1 MRQIC
6 IWRRVAL
13 LAILAASF
21 SYAHAAD
28 VNAHIKGT
36 VTDPAGAVIAKAS
49 VIATN
54 EATGIKYTTESSSTG
69 EYLFPQLPIGTYTI
83 KVSAPGFKEFQASG
97 IVLNIA
103 QEYVEPAVLTVGATS
118 DVVEIHADAVQ
129 VNTTDM
135 QLSNVVNSTQ
145 MVELPL
151 INRAFAG
158 LALTLPGVQGS
169 SDRFG
174 TISVS
179 GAQSQ
184 QSSYLVNGADDNDIA
199 LNTLVVSPNLDAIDQ
214 FNLIDGPLNAEY
226 DRNSGGIVSVT
237 IKQGT
242 NHFHGNV
249 FEFYRDTF
257 LNSNNFFQ
265 KTFNAAG
272 QVNNRPATFHQ
283 NIFGGTL
290 GGPIFKDKLFFFGA
304 YQGTRQAVPQSTTN
318 VTVYTPAQLGGD
330 FSSFN
335 GTATTRPASA
345 TTITNPDGTKTTV
358 AAQSYGTFSNKSIP
372 SSISIPGC
380 TTPLET
386 WAQCAFDRG
395 GKFPTTAFNS
405 ISSTL
410 IKQYVPA
417 ANSGTN
423 FIYNS
428 TSVTSGNQYIG
439 RFDYALNTRNQ
450 FTVVGLYN
458 QSTVSNGL
466 PFSGSNLPGFGDGS
480 LTHSQVWTGDW
491 VHQLSSSAVN
501 DLAGHYTRL
510 DFNSG
515 APQKTVAPS
524 SVGFAINPQVTTGA
538 QTIPTINLGAPY
550 FAIGGTNNGP
560 QPRVDATMQ
569 FDDIFSKTYGHHNLK
584 FGYDFRKFSVVNS
597 FLASNSG
604 AYTFATNNPFSSGD
618 QSLDFVFGNP
628 SSFTQGSGNII
639 QADAFLN
646 YMFAQD
652 SWKVLPTFTL
662 NYGLGYS
669 IDTPLRNHQFGG
681 IAVACSIL
689 SQQSSVFA
697 GAPKGLNYP
706 GDPGC
711 TNSGQAYTRYSEF
724 GPRLG
729 FAWAPDLGAISGS
742 QGKLSIRGGF
752 GMYYNRSEEET
763 SLQTLGTP
771 PFGITSFGA
780 GDFTGRPQFANPYA
794 DINNGKKQSAGGVAG
809 GALPEASQPN
819 RFPYIA
825 PGKGA
830 SIDFSQ
836 YAPIFNIS
844 GYGPGFRA
852 PYSENVQLSVE
863 REMPSQIV
871 ARLSYVGALGRHNQ
885 TAYEGIPITP
895 AGHAACLASPACYN
909 DPDNQALTYA
919 GTHTPTLDPDFAEM
933 GLVGS
938 DATSSY
944 HSLQASV
951 NKAPTHGLSFQMS
964 YTYGHAQDSAS
975 SFENS
980 GFGSSGQRGYNQ
992 YDTTRNWG
1000 DSLFDARHRFV
1011 FAPIYVVP
1019 SLKSGNWY
1027 SPLNLLVSGW
1037 QVSGVMT
1044 LATGLPYDI
1053 SYAGGTSL
1061 SLWCADGSSF
1071 YACPDAPNQ
1080 TGPINTNFNHRAR
1093 IAANGNR
1100 VQYFA
1105 KGSWAPETLGTFG
1118 NTHRNPMHGPGIN
1131 NTNMILAKNFNLS
1144 NDGTRQLQLRME
1156 SDNVFNHTQ
1165 FSNPTSTWSDT
1176 VPTLATTSFG
1186 QISAAAAARQTQ
1198 LAVKIKF

>member
-1 MRQIC
+1 MRQISV
-6 IWRRVAL
+6 WRRVIVGIL
-13 LAILAASF
+13 LVVSF

-54 EATGIKYTTESSSTG
+54 EATGVKYTTESSGTG

-83 KVSAPGFKEFQASG
+83 KVSAPGFKEFQATG

-118 DVVEIHADAVQ
+118 DVVEIHADSVQ

-135 QLSNVVNSTQ
+135 QLSNIVNSTQ

-158 LALTLPGVQGS
+158 LALTLPGVQGA
-169 SDRFG
+169 SDRFA
-174 TISVS
+174 TPSVS
-179 GAQSQ
+179 GGQSQ
-184 QSSYLVNGADDNDIA
+184 QTSYLLNGADDNDFA

-226 DRNSGGIVSVT
+226 DRNSGGIISAT
-237 IKQGT
+237 IKQGS

-257 LNSNNFFQ
+257 LNTNNFFQ

-272 QVNNRPATFHQ
+272 QVTNRPATFHQ
-283 NIFGGTL
+283 NIFGGTI
-290 GGPIFKDKLFFFGA
+290 GGPIFRDKLFFFGA
-304 YQGTRQAVPQSTTN
+304 YQGTRQAVPQTPTTN

-345 TTITNPDGTKTTV
+345 TTVTNPDGTTKIIP
-358 AAQSYGTFSNKSIP
+358 AASYGKFSGNSIP
-372 SSISIPGC
+372 STISVPGC

-386 WAQCAFDRG
+386 WAQCAYDRG

-423 FIYNS
+423 FVYNS
-428 TSVTSGNQYIG
+428 TTVTSGNQYIG

-458 QSTVSNGL
+458 QQTTSNGL

-491 VHQLSSSAVN
+491 VHQFSSSAVN

-524 SVGFAINPQVTTGA
+524 SVGFAITPQVTTGA
-538 QTIPTINLGAPY
+538 QTIPRIALGAPY
-550 FAIGGTNNGP
+550 FTLGGTNNGP
-560 QPRVDATMQ
+560 QPRVDGNMQ
-569 FDDIFSKTYGHHNLK
+569 FDDIFSKTFGHHNLK
-584 FGYDFRKFSVVNS
+584 IGYDFRKFSVVNS

-604 AYTFATNNPFSSGD
+604 SYSFATNNPFSSGD

-628 SSFTQGSGNII
+628 SSYAQGTGNII
-639 QADAFLN
+639 QATAFLN

-652 SWKVLPTFTL
+652 SWKIFPTFTL

-669 IDTPLRNHQFGG
+669 IDTPLQNHQYGG
-681 IAVACSIL
+681 IAVACAIM
-689 SQQSSVFA
+689 SQQSTVFA
-697 GAPKGLNYP
+697 GAPKGLNFP

-711 TNSGQAYTRYSEF
+711 TSSGAAHTRYNEF

-729 FAWAPDLGAISGS
+729 FAWAPDLGAISGG

-752 GMYYNRSEEET
+752 GIYYNRTEEET
-763 SLQTLGTP
+763 ALQTLGTP
-771 PFGITSFGA
+771 PFGFTSLGA

-794 DINNGKKQSAGGVAG
+794 DINNGRKQSAGGVAG
-809 GALPEASQPN
+809 APLPKASQPN
-819 RFPYIA
+819 RFPYIPPTA
-825 PGKGA
+825 GQA
-830 SIDFSQ
+830 VDFSQ
-836 YAPIFNIS
+836 YGQIVNIS
-844 GYGPGFRA
+844 GWGPGFRA
-852 PYSENVQLSVE
+852 PYSENFQLSVE
-863 REMPSQIV
+863 RELPSQIV
-871 ARLSYVGALGRHNQ
+871 ARLSYVGALARHNQ
-885 TAYEGIPITP
+885 EGYEGIPITP
-895 AGHAACLASPACYN
+895 AGHAACLATPACYN

-919 GTHTPTLDPDFAEM
+919 GTHTTTLNPNFAEM

-944 HSLQASV
+944 HSLQAYV
-951 NKAPTHGLSFQMS
+951 NKSTTHGLQFQMS
-964 YTYGHAQDSAS
+964 YTYAHSQDSAS
-975 SFENS
+975 NFENS
-980 GFGSSGQRGYNQ
+980 GFGGTNGRGYNQ
-992 YDTTRNWG
+992 YDTSRNWG
-1000 DSLFDARHRFV
+1000 DSLNDARHRFV

-1037 QVSGVMT
+1037 QVSGIMT
-1044 LATGLPYDI
+1044 LATGLPFDI
-1053 SYAGGTSL
+1053 SYGGFGTSN
-1061 SLWCADGSSF
+1061 SLWCAVNSSF

-1080 TGPINTNFNHRAR
+1080 IAPINRNFNIRAKN
-1093 IAANGNR
+1093 AAGLTT
-1100 VQYFA
+1100 YFA
-1105 KGSWAPETLGTFG
+1105 PTSWAPETLGTFG
-1118 NTHRNPMHGPGIN
+1118 NTHRNPYHGPGIN
-1131 NTNMILAKNFNLS
+1131 NTNLILAKNFNLS
-1144 NDGTRQLQLRME
+1144 ADGYRKIQIRME

-1165 FSNPTSTWSDT
+1165 FNNPASTWADEGLS
-1176 VPTLATTSFG
+1176 ASFG
-1186 QISAAAAARQTQ
+1186 KISTAASARQTQ
-1198 LAVKIKF
+1198 LAAKIYF

>member
-1 MRQIC
+1 MRQISV
-6 IWRRVAL
+6 WRRVIVGT
-13 LAILAASF
+13 ILAVSF
-21 SYAHAAD
+21 SYAYAAD

-54 EATGIKYTTESSSTG
+54 EATGVKYTTESQADG
-69 EYLFPQLPIGTYTI
+69 GYLFPQLPIGTYTI
-83 KVSAPGFKEFQASG
+83 KISAPGFKEFQATG

-103 QEYVEPAVLTVGATS
+103 QEYVEPAVLTVGSTS

-135 QLSNVVNSTQ
+135 QLSNIVNSSQ

-158 LALTLPGVQGS
+158 LALTLPGVQGT

-184 QSSYLVNGADDNDIA
+184 QSEYLINGADDNDIA

-226 DRNSGGIVSVT
+226 DRNSGGIVSAT
-237 IKQGT
+237 IKQGS

-257 LNSNNFFQ
+257 LNTNNFFQ
-265 KTFNAAG
+265 KTFSSTTGARTDKVAK
-272 QVNNRPATFHQ
+272 FHQ

-304 YQGTRQAVPQSTTN
+304 YQGTRQAVPQSTSN
-318 VTVYTPAQLGGD
+318 VTVYSSAELGGN
-330 FSSFN
+330 FSQFN

-345 TTITNPDGTKTTV
+345 TTITNPDGSKTIV
-358 AAQSYGTFSNKSIP
+358 PGQSYGTFSNKSIP
-372 SSISIPGC
+372 STISIPGC

-386 WAQCAFDRG
+386 WAQCAYDLKG
-395 GKFPTTAFNS
+395 VFPTSAFNS
-405 ISSTL
+405 ISKTL
-410 IKQYVPA
+410 IQQYVPA
-417 ANSGTN
+417 PNSGTN

-428 TSVTSGNQYIG
+428 TTNTSGNQYIG
-439 RFDYALNTRNQ
+439 RFDYALNPRNQ

-458 QSTVSNGL
+458 QSTTSNGL

-480 LTHSQVWTGDW
+480 LTHSQVWTGDY
-491 VHQLSSSAVN
+491 VHQFSATAVN
-501 DLAGHYTRL
+501 DLSGHYTRL

-515 APQKTVAPS
+515 APQKVVAPS
-524 SVGFAINPQVTTGA
+524 SVGFAINPQVTSGA
-538 QTIPTINLGAPY
+538 QTIPTIILNSPY
-550 FAIGGTNNGP
+550 FNLGGTNNGP
-560 QPRVDATMQ
+560 QPRVDQTIQ

-584 FGYDFRKFSVVNS
+584 FGYDGRKFSVVNL

-604 AYTFATNNPFSSGD
+604 AYTFATTNPFSSGD

-628 SSFTQGSGNII
+628 SSFSQGSGNII

-646 YMFAQD
+646 YIFAQD
-652 SWKVLPTFTL
+652 SWKVFPTFTL

-669 IDTPLRNHQFGG
+669 IDTPLRNHQYGG
-681 IAVACSIL
+681 LAIACSIL
-689 SQQSSVFA
+689 SQQSKVFP

-711 TNSGQAYTRYSEF
+711 TFSGQAYTRYNEF
-724 GPRLG
+724 GPRIG
-729 FAWAPDLGAISGS
+729 FAWAPDLGVISG

-752 GMYYNRSEEET
+752 GIYYNRSEEET

-780 GDFTGRPQFANPYA
+780 GDFAGRPQFANPYA
-794 DINNGKKQSAGGVAG
+794 DINNGKKQSSGGNAGGP
-809 GALPEASQPN
+809 LPQASQPN
-819 RFPYIA
+819 RFPYVA
-825 PGKGA
+825 PTAGQA
-830 SIDFSQ
+830 VNFSQ
-836 YAPIFNIS
+836 YGQIFNIS
-844 GYGPGFRA
+844 GYGPDFRA
-852 PYSENVQLSVE
+852 PYSENFQLSVE

-871 ARLSYVGALGRHNQ
+871 ARLSYVGSLGRHNQ
-885 TAYEGIPITP
+885 TAYEGIPVTP
-895 AGHAACLASPACYN
+895 AGHAACLASPACIA
-909 DPDNQALTYA
+909 DADNQAIDFTS
-919 GTHTPTLDPDFAEM
+919 HTTATDPNFAEM

-938 DATSSY
+938 SASSSY

-951 NKAPTHGLSFQMS
+951 VKGLTRGLQFQLS
-964 YTYGHAQDSAS
+964 YTYAHAQDSGS

-980 GFGSSGQRGYNQ
+980 GFGSNGQRGYNQ
-992 YDTTRNWG
+992 YDTTHNWG
-1000 DSLFDARHRFV
+1000 DSLFDARQRLV
-1011 FAPIYVVP
+1011 FSPIYVVP
-1019 SLKSGNWY
+1019 SLKSGSWY
-1027 SPLNLLVSGW
+1027 SPLNLAVSGW
-1037 QVSGVMT
+1037 QVSGIMT
-1044 LATGLPYDI
+1044 LATGLPFDI
-1053 SYAGGTSL
+1053 SYAGGSSN
-1061 SLWCADGSSF
+1061 SLWCSDQNSF

-1080 TGPINTNFNHRAR
+1080 IASINKNFNIRSR
-1093 IAANGNR
+1093 ISASGNR

-1105 KGSWAPETLGTFG
+1105 KTSWAAETIGTFG
-1118 NTHRNPMHGPGIN
+1118 NTHRNPYHGPGIN

-1144 NDGTRQLQLRME
+1144 ADGVRRLQLRME

-1165 FSNPTSTWSDT
+1165 FANPNSTWADS
-1176 VPTLATTSFG
+1176 VPASTTTGFG
-1186 QISAAAAARQTQ
+1186 QISSAASARQTQ
-1198 LAVKIKF
+1198 LAAKIYF

>member
-1 MRQIC
+1 MWYRI
-6 IWRRVAL
+6 VL
-13 LAILAASF
+13 GVILAVSF

-36 VTDPAGAVIAKAS
+36 VTDPAGAVIAKAN
-49 VIATN
+49 VIAIN
-54 EATGIKYTTESSSTG
+54 EATGVNYTTVSQADG
-69 EYLFPQLPIGTYTI
+69 GYLFPQLPIGTYTVKI
-83 KVSAPGFKEFQASG
+83 SAPGFKEFQATG

-103 QEYVEPAVLTVGATS
+103 QEYVEPAVLTVGSTS
-118 DVVEIHADAVQ
+118 DLVEIRADAVQ

-135 QLSNVVNSTQ
+135 QLSNIVNSNQ

-158 LALTLPGVQGS
+158 LALALPGVQGT

-179 GAQSQ
+179 GSQSQ
-184 QSSYLVNGADDNDIA
+184 QSSYLVNGADDNDFA

-226 DRNSGGIVSVT
+226 DRNSGGIVSAT
-237 IKQGT
+237 IKQGS

-265 KTFNAAG
+265 KTFNSAG
-272 QVNNRPATFHQ
+272 QVSNRPATFHQ

-290 GGPIFKDKLFFFGA
+290 GGPIFRDKLFFFGA

-345 TTITNPDGTKTTV
+345 TSTTP
-358 AAQSYGTFSNKSIP
+358 AQSWGTFSNKSIP
-372 SSISIPGC
+372 STISIPGC

-386 WAQCAFDRG
+386 WAQCAFDMG
-395 GKFPTTAFNS
+395 GKFPTTAFNP

-417 ANSGTN
+417 ANNGTN
-423 FIYNS
+423 FVYNS
-428 TSVTSGNQYIG
+428 TTVTSGNQYIG

-458 QSTVSNGL
+458 QSTTSNGL

-491 VHQLSSSAVN
+491 VHQLSATAVN
-501 DLAGHYTRL
+501 DLAAHYTRL

-524 SVGFAINPQVTTGA
+524 SVGFAITPQVTTGA
-538 QTIPTINLGAPY
+538 QTIPTISLGTPY
-550 FAIGGTNNGP
+550 FSIGGTNNGP
-560 QPRVDATMQ
+560 QPRVDGNMD
-569 FDDIFSKTYGHHNLK
+569 FDDIFSKTFGHHNLK

-604 AYTFATNNPFSSGD
+604 SYAFATNNPFSSGD

-628 SSFTQGSGNII
+628 STFAQGSGNII

-652 SWKVLPTFTL
+652 SWKVFPTFTVD
-662 NYGLGYS
+662 YGLGYS
-669 IDTPLRNHQFGG
+669 IDTPLHNHQYAG
-681 IAVACSIL
+681 IAVGCAIL
-689 SQQSSVFA
+689 SQQSTVFP

-711 TNSGQAYTRYSEF
+711 TNSGQATTRYTEF
-724 GPRLG
+724 GPRIG
-729 FAWAPDLGAISGS
+729 FAWAPDLGALSGS
-742 QGKLSIRGGF
+742 QGKLAIRGGF
-752 GMYYNRSEEET
+752 GIYYNRTEEET

-771 PFGITSFGA
+771 PFGITSAGA

-809 GALPEASQPN
+809 GALPKASQPN
-819 RFPYIA
+819 RFPYVPPTA
-825 PGKGA
+825 GQA
-830 SIDFSQ
+830 VDFSQ
-836 YAPIFNIS
+836 YGQIFNIS
-844 GYGPGFRA
+844 GYGPTFRA
-852 PYSENVQLSVE
+852 PYAENFQLSIE

-895 AGHAACLASPACYN
+895 AGHAACLATPACFN
-909 DPDNQALTYA
+909 DPDNQAFTYA
-919 GTHTPTLDPDFAEM
+919 GTHTTTLDPNFAEM
-933 GLVGS
+933 GQVGS
-938 DATSSY
+938 AGTSSY
-944 HSLQASV
+944 HSLQAYV
-951 NKAPTHGLSFQMS
+951 NKSTTHGLSFQLS
-964 YTYGHAQDSAS
+964 YTYAHAQDNAS
-975 SFENS
+975 NFENS
-980 GFGSSGQRGYNQ
+980 GFSGVRGYNQ
-992 YDTTRNWG
+992 YDTSRNWG
-1000 DSLFDARHRFV
+1000 DSLNDGRQRLV
-1011 FAPIYVVP
+1011 FSPIYVVP
-1019 SLKSGNWY
+1019 SLKSGSWY
-1027 SPLNLLVSGW
+1027 SPINLLVSGW
-1037 QVSGVMT
+1037 QVSGIMT
-1044 LATGLPYDI
+1044 LATGLPFDI
-1053 SYAGGTSL
+1053 SYGGFGTSN
-1061 SLWCADGSSF
+1061 SLWCAINSSF
-1071 YACPDAPNQ
+1071 YTCPDAPNQ
-1080 TGPINTNFNHRAR
+1080 IAPINKNFNIRSR
-1093 IAANGNR
+1093 ISASGNR
-1100 VQYFA
+1100 VQYFSKA
-1105 KGSWAPETLGTFG
+1105 SWAPETVGTFG
-1118 NTHRNPMHGPGIN
+1118 NTHRNPYHGPGIN

-1144 NDGTRQLQLRME
+1144 ADGTRRLQLRME

-1165 FSNPTSTWSDT
+1165 FSNPASTWSDT
-1176 VPTLATTSFG
+1176 VPTLSTTSFG
-1186 QISAAAAARQTQ
+1186 QISSAASARQTQ
-1198 LAVKIKF
+1198 LAAKIYF

>member
-1 MRQIC
+1 
-6 IWRRVAL
+6 V
-13 LAILAASF
+13 SF

-54 EATGIKYTTESSSTG
+54 EATGVKYTTESSGTG

-83 KVSAPGFKEFQASG
+83 TVSAPGFKEFHATG

-103 QEYVEPAVLTVGATS
+103 QEYVEPAVLSVGATS
-118 DVVEIHADAVQ
+118 DVVEIHADTVQ

-135 QLSNVVNSTQ
+135 QLSNIVNSSQ

-158 LALTLPGVQGS
+158 LALTLPGVQAS
-169 SDRFG
+169 SDRF
-174 TISVS
+174 TTTNSVS
-179 GAQSQ
+179 GGQGQ
-184 QSSYLVNGADDNDIA
+184 QTSYLLNGADNNDIS

-226 DRNSGGIVSVT
+226 DRNSGGIISAT
-237 IKQGT
+237 IKQGG

-257 LNSNNFFQ
+257 LNTNNFFQ
-265 KTFNAAG
+265 KTFNSAG
-272 QVNNRPATFHQ
+272 KVTNRPATFHQ

-304 YQGTRQAVPQSTTN
+304 YQGTRQAVPQTPSTN
-318 VTVYTPAQLGGD
+318 ATVYTPAQLNGD

-335 GTATTRPASA
+335 GTALTRPASA
-345 TTITNPDGTKTTV
+345 TPTT
-358 AAQSYGTFSNKSIP
+358 AAQAWGTFSGKSIP
-372 SSISIPGC
+372 STIVIPGC

-405 ISSTL
+405 ISATL
-410 IKQYVPA
+410 IKQYVPP

-423 FIYNS
+423 FVYNP

-439 RFDYALNTRNQ
+439 RFDYALNTKNQ

-458 QSTVSNGL
+458 QSTQSNGL
-466 PFSGSNLPGFGDGS
+466 PFSGSTLPGFGDGS
-480 LTHSQVWTGDW
+480 LTHSQVWTGEW
-491 VHQLSSSAVN
+491 VHQLSPSAVN
-501 DLAGHYTRL
+501 NLAGHYTRL

-515 APQKTVAPS
+515 APQKSVAPS
-524 SVGFAINPQVTTGA
+524 SVGFAITPQVTTGV
-538 QTIPTINLGAPY
+538 QTIPTIILGSPY
-550 FAIGGTNNGP
+550 FSLGGTNNGP

-584 FGYDFRKFSVVNS
+584 FGYDFRKFSVVNL

-628 SSFTQGSGNII
+628 SSFNQGSGNII

-646 YMFAQD
+646 YMFVQD
-652 SWKVLPTFTL
+652 SWKVFPTFTL

-681 IAVACSIL
+681 LAVACSI
-689 SQQSSVFA
+689 SAQQSKIFP
-697 GAPKGLNYP
+697 GAPKGMSFP

-711 TNSGQAYTRYSEF
+711 SFSGQSYTRYNEF
-724 GPRLG
+724 GPRIG
-729 FAWAPDLGAISGS
+729 FAWAPDLGPISGG
-742 QGKLSIRGGF
+742 QGKLSFRGGF
-752 GMYYNRSEEET
+752 GMYYNRTEEET

-771 PFGITSFGA
+771 PFGITSLGA

-794 DINNGKKQSAGGVAG
+794 DINGGRRQSSGGSAGAPLS
-809 GALPEASQPN
+809 AASQPN
-819 RFPYIA
+819 RFPYVA
-825 PGKGA
+825 PVAGA
-830 SIDFSQ
+830 AVDFSQ
-836 YAPIFNIS
+836 FGQINNIS

-852 PYSENVQLSVE
+852 PYSENFQLSVE

-885 TAYEGIPITP
+885 VGYEGIPVTP
-895 AGHAACLASPACYN
+895 AGHAACLTDPACYG
-909 DPDNQALTYA
+909 DPDNQAFNYP
-919 GTHTPTLDPDFAEM
+919 GTHTTASTTSLSQGLIEM
-933 GLVGS
+933 GQAGS
-938 DATSSY
+938 AATSSY

-951 NKAPTHGLSFQMS
+951 TKGSTHGLYFQMS
-964 YTYGHAQDSAS
+964 YTYSHSQDSGS
-975 SFENS
+975 SFENT
-980 GFGSSGQRGYNQ
+980 GFGQNGSRGYNQ

-1000 DSLFDARHRFV
+1000 DSLFDARQRFV
-1011 FAPIYVVP
+1011 FSPVYTVP

-1037 QVSGVMT
+1037 QVSGILA
-1044 LATGLPYDI
+1044 LATGLPFDI

-1061 SLWCADGSSF
+1061 SLWCADASSF

-1080 TGPINTNFNHRAR
+1080 IAPINTNFNHRAR
-1093 IAANGNR
+1093 IASNGNR
-1100 VQYFA
+1100 VQWFA

-1118 NTHRNPMHGPGIN
+1118 NTHRNPLHGPGIN

-1144 NDGTRQLQLRME
+1144 ADGYRKIQIRME

-1165 FSNPTSTWSDT
+1165 FNNPTSTWTDT
-1176 VPTLATTSFG
+1176 VPTLATASFG
-1186 QISAAAAARQTQ
+1186 QISTAAAARQTQ
-1198 LAVKIKF
+1198 LAAKISF

>member
-1 MRQIC
+1 MRQVSV
-6 IWRRVAL
+6 WRRVIVGIL
-13 LAILAASF
+13 LAVSF

-49 VIATN
+49 VVATN
-54 EATGIKYTTESSSTG
+54 EATGVKYTTESSGTG

-83 KVSAPGFKEFQASG
+83 KVSAPGFKEFHATG

-103 QEYVEPAVLTVGATS
+103 QEYVEPAVLSVGATS
-118 DVVEIHADAVQ
+118 DVVEIHADSVQ

-135 QLSNVVNSTQ
+135 QLSNIVNSSQ

-158 LALTLPGVQGS
+158 LALTLPGVQAS
-169 SDRFG
+169 SDRF
-174 TISVS
+174 TTTNSVS
-179 GAQSQ
+179 GGQGQ
-184 QSSYLVNGADDNDIA
+184 QTSYLVNGADDNDFA

-226 DRNSGGIVSVT
+226 DRNSGGIISAT
-237 IKQGT
+237 IKQGG
-242 NHFHGNV
+242 NRFHGNV

-257 LNSNNFFQ
+257 LNTNNFFQ
-265 KTFNAAG
+265 KTFNSAG
-272 QVNNRPATFHQ
+272 QVTNRPATFHQ
-283 NIFGGTL
+283 NIFGGTI
-290 GGPIFKDKLFFFGA
+290 GGPILKDKLFFFGA
-304 YQGTRQAVPQSTTN
+304 YQGTRQAVPQTPTTN
-318 VTVYTPAQLGGD
+318 VTVYTPAQLAGD

-345 TTITNPDGTKTTV
+345 TVVTNPDGTTKTI
-358 AAQSYGTFSNKSIP
+358 AAASYGKFSGNSIP
-372 SSISIPGC
+372 STISVPGC

-386 WAQCAFDRG
+386 WAQCAYDRG

-423 FIYNS
+423 FVYNS
-428 TSVTSGNQYIG
+428 TTVTSGNQYIG

-458 QSTVSNGL
+458 QQTTSNGL

-480 LTHSQVWTGDW
+480 LTHSQVWTGEW
-491 VHQLSSSAVN
+491 VHQFSASAVN

-524 SVGFAINPQVTTGA
+524 SVGFAITPQVTTGA
-538 QTIPTINLGAPY
+538 QTIPRIALGAPY
-550 FAIGGTNNGP
+550 FTLGGTNNGP
-560 QPRVDATMQ
+560 QPRVDGNMQ
-569 FDDIFSKTYGHHNLK
+569 FDDILSKTYGHHSLK
-584 FGYDFRKFSVVNS
+584 FGYDFRKFSVVNL

-604 AYTFATNNPFSSGD
+604 NYSFATSNPFSSGD

-628 SSFTQGSGNII
+628 SSYSQGSGNII
-639 QADAFLN
+639 QANAFLN

-652 SWKVLPTFTL
+652 SWKIFPTFTL

-669 IDTPLRNHQFGG
+669 IDTPLINNQYGG
-681 IAVACSIL
+681 IAVGCAIL
-689 SQQSSVFA
+689 SQQSKVFP

-711 TNSGQAYTRYSEF
+711 TKSGAAYTRYTEV
-724 GPRLG
+724 GPRIG

-742 QGKLSIRGGF
+742 PGKLSFRGGF
-752 GMYYNRSEEET
+752 GIYYNRTEEET
-763 SLQTLGTP
+763 SLQSLGTP
-771 PFGITSFGA
+771 PFGITSLGA

-794 DINNGKKQSAGGVAG
+794 DINNGFRQSAGGKAG
-809 GALPEASQPN
+809 APLPKASQPN
-819 RFPYIA
+819 RFPYVPPTSGQA
-825 PGKGA
+825 V
-830 SIDFSQ
+830 DFSQ
-836 YAPIFNIS
+836 YGQIVNIS
-844 GYGPGFRA
+844 AWGPGFRA
-852 PYSENVQLSVE
+852 PYSENFQLSVE

-885 TAYEGIPITP
+885 EGYEGIPITP

-919 GTHTPTLDPDFAEM
+919 GTHTATLDPNFAEM

-951 NKAPTHGLSFQMS
+951 QKAQTHGLSFQMS
-964 YTYGHAQDSAS
+964 YTYSHSQDTAS

-980 GFGSSGQRGYNQ
+980 GFGQNGSRGYNQ
-992 YDTTRNWG
+992 YDTSRNWG

-1037 QVSGVMT
+1037 QVSGIMT
-1044 LATGLPYDI
+1044 LATGMPFDI
-1053 SYAGGTSL
+1053 SYAGGTSN
-1061 SLWCADGSSF
+1061 SLWCADNSSY

-1080 TGPINTNFNHRAR
+1080 IAPINRNFNIRAKN
-1093 IAANGNR
+1093 AAGLTT
-1100 VQYFA
+1100 YFA
-1105 KGSWAPETLGTFG
+1105 PTSWAPETLGTFG
-1118 NTHRNPMHGPGIN
+1118 NTHRNPYHGPGIN

-1144 NDGTRQLQLRME
+1144 ADGARQLQLRME

-1165 FSNPTSTWSDT
+1165 FNNPASTWADSG
-1176 VPTLATTSFG
+1176 LSASFG
-1186 QISAAAAARQTQ
+1186 KISTAAPARQTQ

>member
-1 MRQIC
+1 MRQIS
-6 IWRRVAL
+6 IWRRVIVGT
-13 LAILAASF
+13 ILAVSF
-21 SYAHAAD
+21 SYAHAVD

-49 VIATN
+49 VVATN
-54 EATGIKYTTESSSTG
+54 EATGVKYTTESQADG
-69 EYLFPQLPIGTYTI
+69 GYLFPQLPIGTYTI
-83 KVSAPGFKEFQASG
+83 KISAPGFKEFQATG

-103 QEYVEPAVLTVGATS
+103 QEYVEPVTLTVGATS

-129 VNTTDM
+129 INTTDM
-135 QLSNVVNSTQ
+135 QLSNVVNSAQ
-145 MVELPL
+145 LVELPL

-158 LALTLPGVQGS
+158 LALTLPGVQGG

-184 QSSYLVNGADDNDIA
+184 QSSYLVNGADDNDFA

-226 DRNSGGIVSVT
+226 DRNSGGIVSAT

-257 LNSNNFFQ
+257 LNTNNFFQ
-265 KTFNAAG
+265 KTFNSAG
-272 QVNNRPATFHQ
+272 QVSNRPATFHQ
-283 NIFGGTL
+283 NIFGGTI

-304 YQGTRQAVPQSTTN
+304 YQGTRQAVPQSTSN
-318 VTVYTPAQLGGD
+318 VTVYTPAQLNGD

-335 GTATTRPASA
+335 GTAATRPASA
-345 TTITNPDGTKTTV
+345 TSTT
-358 AAQSYGTFSNKSIP
+358 AAQSWGTFSGKSIP
-372 SSISIPGC
+372 STISIPGC

-386 WAQCAFDRG
+386 WAQCAFDKG
-395 GKFPTTAFNS
+395 GKFPSAAFNP

-417 ANSGTN
+417 ANNGTN

-428 TSVTSGNQYIG
+428 TTVTSGNQYIG

-458 QSTVSNGL
+458 QSTTSNGL

-491 VHQLSSSAVN
+491 VHQFSSSAVN
-501 DLAGHYTRL
+501 DLAAHYTRL
-510 DFNSG
+510 DFNAG

-524 SVGFAINPQVTTGA
+524 SVGFAITPQVTTGA
-538 QTIPTINLGAPY
+538 QTIPTVSLGAPY
-550 FAIGGTNNGP
+550 FTLGGTNNGP
-560 QPRVDATMQ
+560 QPRVDGNIQ
-569 FDDIFSKTYGHHNLK
+569 FDDIFSKTFGHHTLK

-604 AYTFATNNPFSSGD
+604 SYSFATNNTFSSGD

-628 SSFTQGSGNII
+628 SSFSQGSGNII

-652 SWKVLPTFTL
+652 SWKLFPTFTL

-669 IDTPLRNHQFGG
+669 IDTPLHNHQYGG
-681 IAVACSIL
+681 IAVACATL
-689 SQQSSVFA
+689 SQQSSVFS

-711 TNSGQAYTRYSEF
+711 TNSGQASTRYTEL

-729 FAWAPDLGAISGS
+729 FAWAPDLGVISGGP
-742 QGKLSIRGGF
+742 GKLSIRGGF
-752 GMYYNRSEEET
+752 GLYYNRTEEET

-771 PFGITSFGA
+771 PFGITSAGA

-794 DINNGKKQSAGGVAG
+794 DINNGNKQSAGGVAG
-809 GALPEASQPN
+809 APLPKASQPN
-819 RFPYIA
+819 RFPYVPPTA
-825 PGKGA
+825 GQA
-830 SIDFSQ
+830 VNFSQ
-836 YAPIFNIS
+836 YGKIFNIS
-844 GYGPGFRA
+844 GYGPDFRA
-852 PYSENVQLSVE
+852 PYSENFQLSVE
-863 REMPSQIV
+863 REMSSQIV

-885 TAYEGIPITP
+885 TASEGIPITP

-919 GTHTPTLDPDFAEM
+919 GTHTATLDPNFAEI

-938 DATSSY
+938 AATSSY

-951 NKAPTHGLSFQMS
+951 LKGPTHGLTFQLS
-964 YTYGHAQDSAS
+964 YTYAHAQDSAS

-980 GFGSSGQRGYNQ
+980 GFSGVRGYNQ

-1000 DSLFDARHRFV
+1000 DSLFDARQRLV

-1019 SLKSGNWY
+1019 SFKSGSWY
-1027 SPLNLLVSGW
+1027 SPVNLLVSGW
-1037 QVSGVMT
+1037 QVSGITT
-1044 LATGLPYDI
+1044 LATGLPFDI
-1053 SYAGGTSL
+1053 SYGGFGTSN
-1061 SLWCADGSSF
+1061 SLFCATTSSF
-1071 YACPDAPNQ
+1071 YTCPDAPNQ
-1080 TGPINTNFNHRAR
+1080 IASINKNFNHRAR
-1093 IAANGNR
+1093 ISANGNR
-1100 VQYFA
+1100 VQYFSKA
-1105 KGSWAPETLGTFG
+1105 SWAPETLGTFG
-1118 NTHRNPMHGPGIN
+1118 NTHRNPYHGPGIN
-1131 NTNMILAKNFNLS
+1131 NTNIILAKNFNLS
-1144 NDGTRQLQLRME
+1144 ADGARRLQIGME

-1165 FSNPTSTWSDT
+1165 FNNPSSTWADS
-1176 VPTLATTSFG
+1176 VPASTTTGFG
-1186 QISAAAAARQTQ
+1186 QISGAATARQT
-1198 LAVKIKF
+1198 LLRAKIYF